1 MGQETLA
8 QRPLPST
15 AMREH
20 AGRIGLGRVLI
31 WATTALLA
39 ILVAV
44 QLAHTFDWIDRG
56 FSDWRPVGL
65 AFVFWA
71 FALCVGLV
79 LARGV
84 RGERAVFLLPAVLLT
99 LAFVVFPTIFAIYV
113 AFTDWNLSA
122 VTGRRFNGL
131 DNFRLLIHDGDYR
144 QALINMVIF
153 SIGVLVQY
161 AIGFGLALLLNQNV
175 RGQKFFR
182 VAFLLPFMLSPVAV
196 SWMIGKSILN
206 NQYGPLAKLLE
217 KIGFE
222 NVAFYGGPWIARASI
237 MSMDAWYSI
246 PFIMVLLLAGLQA
259 LPHEVMESARVD
271 GATAWQ
277 SFRDIT
283 YPLMLPVSVTAVV
296 LRIIFELKIFDIIRT
311 VTNGSPGGKTDSAT
325 NLIYRVGIERTNVGY
340 GTAMAQVYLI
350 FVIIFVSLILATAGR
365 WARKFAA

>member
-1 MGQETLA
+1 
-8 QRPLPST
+8 
-15 AMREH
+15 MREH